1 MYQRIMVA
9 VDGSEISTKGLLEAI
24 ALVNQKT
31 SRLAIIHVTDVVV
44 PFGAGQ
50 FLGAYIHNTR
60 ELSKETRESAHK
72 MAADHGIEAEMLSPE
87 IFTSGSHVADTIADF
102 VQHWKADLLVIGTH
116 GRRGVG
122 RMLLGSVAER
132 VMRLAPCSLLL
143 VRDNGVSR

>member
-50 FLGAYIHNTR
+50 FFGGLYPQYA
-60 ELSKETRESAHK
+60 
-72 MAADHGIEAEMLSPE
+72 
-87 IFTSGSHVADTIADF
+87 
-102 VQHWKADLLVIGTH
+102 
-116 GRRGVG
+116 
-122 RMLLGSVAER
+122 
-132 VMRLAPCSLLL
+132 
-143 VRDNGVSR
+143 